1 MDNILKENNFTF
13 KKQFGQ
19 NFISDKNL
27 LKAIVREGG
36 IEPMDEVL
44 EIGPGA
50 GSLTEELLNSAK
62 KVVSYE
68 IDRDLIPIL
77 TQKFSSY
84 NNFKLINMDI
94 MKEDIKDIESHFE
107 GEYVLVANLPY
118 YITSPII
125 FKFLKCATRL
135 KSLYIMVQKEVGER
149 MCASKS
155 SKDYGV
161 FSVIVDSYSYPEIT
175 RIVPR
180 KMFYPEPNVDSC
192 MIKLSIDKDKYKIN
206 DRAAFEN
213 FIKAS
218 FAMRRKK
225 LSNNLESILNIKK
238 SKIEE
243 ILSSL
248 DFNPSVRAEELET
261 SDFITIF
268 DYMHKNNYFKN
279 L

>member
-1 MDNILKENNFTF
+1 MESLVKGFNF

-27 LKAIVREGG
+27 LKAIVREGN
-36 IEPMDEVL
+36 INSFDQVL

-50 GSLTEELLNSAK
+50 GSLTEELLNTAS

-68 IDRDLIPIL
+68 IDRELIPIL
-77 TQKFSSY
+77 TQKFEGRQ
-84 NNFKLINMDI
+84 NFELINIDI
-94 MKEDIKDIESHFE
+94 MKESIQNIESHFS
-107 GEYVLVANLPY
+107 GEYILVANLPY

-125 FKFLKCATRL
+125 FKFLKESTKL

-149 MCASKS
+149 ICSQCGQ
-155 SKDYGV
+155 KDYGV
-161 FSVIVDSYSYPEIT
+161 FSVIVDSYSNPEIT

-192 MIKLSIDKDKYKIN
+192 MVKLNIDKNKYDIS
-206 DRAAFEN
+206 DREKFEQ

-225 LSNNLESILNIKK
+225 LSNNLEVTLNLKK
-238 SKIEE
+238 SEIEN
-243 ILSSL
+243 IFVNMG
-248 DFNPSVRAEELET
+248 FNPSVRAEELKT
-261 SDFITIF
+261 QDLINIF
-268 DYMHKNNYFKN
+268 NFVLKNNYFKN

>member
-36 IEPMDEVL
+36 IEPTDEVL

-62 KVVSYE
+62 RVVSYE

-77 TQKFSSY
+77 TEKFSSY

-125 FKFLKCATRL
+125 FKFLKSATRL

-206 DRAAFEN
+206 DRSAFES

-225 LSNNLESILNIKK
+225 LSNNLEIILNIKK

-261 SDFITIF
+261 SDFIAIF

>member
-36 IEPMDEVL
+36 IEPTDEVL

-68 IDRDLIPIL
+68 IDRDLLPIL

-84 NNFKLINMDI
+84 NNFKLINIDI
-94 MKEDIKDIESHFE
+94 MKEDIKDIERNFE

-125 FKFLKCATRL
+125 FKFLKSATRL

-149 MCASKS
+149 MCASKA

-192 MIKLSIDKDKYKIN
+192 MVKLTIDKNKYKIDN
-206 DRAAFEN
+206 RVAFES

-225 LSNNLESILNIKK
+225 LSNNLESVLNIKK

-243 ILSSL
+243 VLSSL
-248 DFNPSVRAEELET
+248 GFNPSVRAEELAT

>member
-36 IEPMDEVL
+36 IEPTDEVL
-44 EIGPGA
+44 VIGPGA

-77 TQKFSSY
+77 TEKFSSY

-94 MKEDIKDIESHFE
+94 MKEDIRDIESHFE

-125 FKFLKCATRL
+125 FKFLKSATRL

-225 LSNNLESILNIKK
+225 LSNNLESVLNIKK

-243 ILSSL
+243 ILSLL
-248 DFNPSVRAEELET
+248 DFNPSVRAEELAT

>member
-1 MDNILKENNFTF
+1 MESLVKGFNF

-27 LKAIVREGG
+27 LKAIVREGN
-36 IEPMDEVL
+36 INSFDQVL

-50 GSLTEELLNSAK
+50 GSLTEELLNTAN

-68 IDRDLIPIL
+68 IDRELIPIL
-77 TQKFSSY
+77 TQKFEGRQ
-84 NNFKLINMDI
+84 NFELINIDI
-94 MKEDIKDIESHFE
+94 MKESIQNIESHFS

-125 FKFLKCATRL
+125 FKFLKESTKL

-149 MCASKS
+149 ICSQCGQ
-155 SKDYGV
+155 KDYGV
-161 FSVIVDSYSYPEIT
+161 FSVIVDSYSNPEIT

-192 MIKLSIDKDKYKIN
+192 MVKLNIDKNKYDIS
-206 DRAAFEN
+206 DREKFEQ
-213 FIKAS
+213 FVKAS

-225 LSNNLESILNIKK
+225 LSNNLEVALNLKK
-238 SKIEE
+238 SEIEN
-243 ILSSL
+243 IIANMG
-248 DFNPSVRAEELET
+248 FNPSIRAEELKT
-261 SDFITIF
+261 QDFINIF
-268 DYMHKNNYFKN
+268 NFVLKNNYFKN